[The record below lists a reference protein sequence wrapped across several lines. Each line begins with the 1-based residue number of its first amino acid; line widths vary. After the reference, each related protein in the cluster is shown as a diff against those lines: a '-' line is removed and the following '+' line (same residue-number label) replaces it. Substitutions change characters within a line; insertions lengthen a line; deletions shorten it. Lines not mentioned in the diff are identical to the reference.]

1 MAPLM
6 RKRDKKKEKARAEAL
21 TKKRKELY
29 VEVVIGNEGKR
40 GKGRRQRVSR
50 IQNSYT
56 RAYMLMLCDPIA
68 KKDCG
73 AEEERDRKG
82 KAGS

>member
-29 VEVVIGNEGKR
+29 VDVVIGNEGKR
-40 GKGRRQRVSR
+40 GKGRRQRVSL
-50 IQNSYT
+50 NKSSYEEP
-56 RAYMLMLCDPIA
+56 LC
-68 KKDCG
+68 
-73 AEEERDRKG
+73 
-82 KAGS
+82 

>member
-1 MAPLM
+1 M
-6 RKRDKKKEKARAEAL
+6 

-40 GKGRRQRVSR
+40 GKGRRQRVSG

-56 RAYMLMLCDPIA
+56 RAYMLM
-68 KKDCG
+68 
-73 AEEERDRKG
+73 
-82 KAGS
+82 